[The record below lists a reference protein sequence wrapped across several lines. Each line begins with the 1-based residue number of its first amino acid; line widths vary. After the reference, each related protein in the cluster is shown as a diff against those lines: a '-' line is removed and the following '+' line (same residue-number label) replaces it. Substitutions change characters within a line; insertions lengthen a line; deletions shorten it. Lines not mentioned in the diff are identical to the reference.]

1 MKKMETM
8 DGSKGRQDLAREAYI
23 LSTCRH
29 PNIAEIYG
37 EEGLLRMEV
46 WDDLKMKVKVWQ
58 GKPTLM
64 QAPQPS
70 AEFQSDKGRR
80 WMNRAIEGRHRGKG
94 GWARCAQNVLWL

>member
-37 EEGLLRMEV
+37 KEG
-46 WDDLKMKVKVWQ
+46 
-58 GKPTLM
+58 
-64 QAPQPS
+64 
-70 AEFQSDKGRR
+70 
-80 WMNRAIEGRHRGKG
+80 
-94 GWARCAQNVLWL
+94 